1 MFLENIL
8 LLSISLFFDTRV
20 ILWYRKLSFFLV
32 IGGFL
37 VGMFFMWLYYRFF
50 HIRHLNQSLANVE
63 AAGAA
68 PTGQAHNRTNCA
80 NEAHF
85 GNGNENHSLANTA
98 TNQQPGKSPF
108 DRLINSVLGDS
119 TREEAANNE
128 NVNGAGQERHRL
140 PYPNGNVSSGVFNCS
155 LNPALKRKKK
165 KPSTVPPP
173 PRTTSQHQLN
183 VNEDVLNSFEPTAT
197 QFIDGQAQSSA
208 NTFWRK
214 SNLSG
219 RNQAVSQPSLGQPE
233 NVFRLPSKHPFS
245 ATLIAPSSPL
255 DCAFAS
261 SGGGDNIQYNN
272 DANIQRLWPNMRLK
286 DTKMVTTAHAKK
298 DNEVDKSLVQYYCH
312 PESKKM
318 MARSQTPEVLLV
330 PQSDNT
336 NSCVFYN
343 YPSSVISVQSNGVRH
358 NATAVNHNNNNNN
371 NFDLNLNDFLSYAK
385 GQDQF
390 REAKDENDVDDATF
404 MSRFQRPPVPGREG
418 DDEGKKKESDY
429 NNASYVEGKRSLVNY
444 SVDKVRMEKLLEK
457 KTLDKG
463 ANKSSST
470 IKSNR
475 SKKKI
480 LTKKRCKNRQSQ
492 QSMDSIGSTTT
503 SSVSK
508 RNSSSGEEG
517 DIESDINHSA
527 DSDKLKLGG
536 GGGGVGVGVE
546 STKPV
551 NLYDQVHR
559 DEDEELGTPVDYV
572 VVGNEP
578 ASQLFS
584 SKSSG
589 MLPISSM
596 PTNGFQTRAQ
606 QQQHQQQQHQP
617 KIMPASVHQY
627 KTAIDNAA
635 ATFISNY
642 HLGSSRISS
651 SAGNQLMPRHHRTLY
666 HSAKYKRH
674 NTPL

>member
-1 MFLENIL
+1 
-8 LLSISLFFDTRV
+8 
-20 ILWYRKLSFFLV
+20 
-32 IGGFL
+32 
-37 VGMFFMWLYYRFF
+37 MWLYYRFF
-50 HIRHLNQSLANVE
+50 HIRHLKQPLPNVETANVSMLQ
-63 AAGAA
+63 AGQLNS
-68 PTGQAHNRTNCA
+68 TTNCA
-80 NEAHF
+80 NQLQSS
-85 GNGNENHSLANTA
+85 NNCVIS
-98 TNQQPGKSPF
+98 QQVDSNCKNPF
-108 DRLINSVLGDS
+108 DRLINSVLGG
-119 TREEAANNE
+119 TREEIVNNPNDIAVGSE
-128 NVNGAGQERHRL
+128 HHRL

-173 PRTTSQHQLN
+173 PRSTSQHQLN
-183 VNEDVLNSFEPTAT
+183 VHDNVLNSFETNTT
-197 QFIDGQAQSSA
+197 QFIEAQTAAQSSA

-214 SNLSG
+214 SNLSS
-219 RNQAVSQPSLGQPE
+219 RNQALSQPSLGQPE
-233 NVFRLPSKHPFS
+233 NGFYLHSKHPFS
-245 ATLIAPSSPL
+245 ATLVAPSSPL
-255 DCAFAS
+255 DCTMIN
-261 SGGGDNIQYNN
+261 SGDDNIQYNN

-286 DTKMVTTAHAKK
+286 DTMVGTAAHSKK
-298 DNEVDKSLVQYYCH
+298 DANADKSLVQSYCH

-318 MARSQTPEVLLV
+318 MTRSQTPEVLLV

-343 YPSSVISVQSNGVRH
+343 YPSSVISVQSNALQHPTVI
-358 NATAVNHNNNNNN
+358 TNN
-371 NFDLNLNDFLSYAK
+371 NFDLNDFLSYAK
-385 GQDQF
+385 EQEPFSKTNDS
-390 REAKDENDVDDATF
+390 NDVHDDVTF

-418 DDEGKKKESDY
+418 DDDDGKKKEDEY

-444 SVDKVRMEKLLEK
+444 SVNKVRMEKLLEK
-457 KTLDKG
+457 KTQDKS

-480 LTKKRCKNRQSQ
+480 LTKKRSKNRQSQ

-503 SSVSK
+503 SSSK

-527 DSDKLKLGG
+527 DSDKLK
-536 GGGGVGVGVE
+536 VGVGGGECDGHE
-546 STKPV
+546 SSKPV
-551 NLYDQVHR
+551 NLYDQVHQEE
-559 DEDEELGTPVDYV
+559 DESEELGTLVDYV

-578 ASQLFS
+578 EPQLFS
-584 SKSSG
+584 SQSSG
-589 MLPISSM
+589 MLPISSL
-596 PTNGFQTRAQ
+596 PINSFQMRTQ
-606 QQQHQQQQHQP
+606 QQQQQQQP
-617 KIMPASVHQY
+617 KIISAPVPQY

-651 SAGNQLMPRHHRTLY
+651 SASNHQIMPRHHRTLY